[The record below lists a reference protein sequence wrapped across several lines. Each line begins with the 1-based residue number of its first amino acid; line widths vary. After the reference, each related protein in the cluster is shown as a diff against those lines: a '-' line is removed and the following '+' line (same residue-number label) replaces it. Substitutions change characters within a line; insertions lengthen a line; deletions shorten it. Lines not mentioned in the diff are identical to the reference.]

1 MNNLFRQMLIC
12 EKKIHQIKL
21 DSIQDNFNQNEW
33 IIMNSLYEVQVEKVL
48 ENDAMKHLGVRCLA
62 EMMQCTPP
70 MISKIL
76 RGLEKKDMITRS
88 MDQQDKRNVQVT
100 LTEFGKEKVK
110 EGRIVLAAYTD
121 QIVKRFGEEKLGQ
134 IIDFMNEFYEVSKE
148 VMNDMNTEDQ
158 KKKS

>member
-1 MNNLFRQMLIC
+1 MYTANDLKDFSLGDAAFEPLLESLRNAKKFIFMQFFIVDEGKML
-12 EKKIHQIKL
+12 KSVL
-21 DSIQDNFNQNEW
+21 D
-33 IIMNSLYEVQVEKVL
+33 
-48 ENDAMKHLGVRCLA
+48 
-62 EMMQCTPP
+62 
-70 MISKIL
+70 IL
-76 RGLEKKDMITRS
+76 
-88 MDQQDKRNVQVT
+88 
-100 LTEFGKEKVK
+100 KEKVK